1 MPANIGDNIEWMS
14 IHKDAIPSGSDY
26 QSIHNKGKRG
36 IVKTIIWKSIIVGI
50 VIGAVLGIIG
60 SLIILKMNLF
70 KREQIPIAKARVYEC
85 FQKIDDPDD
94 TLWVDTFIHESPA
107 DDQMLILKRYMVNRK
122 SNKTDILKYYYN
134 KINSSSDFHD
144 VKYYSEYDTVSFK
157 YKNLSTTGSI
167 VFENQDS
174 SEFAITIR
182 DR

>member
-1 MPANIGDNIEWMS
+1 MIGI
-14 IHKDAIPSGSDY
+14 
-26 QSIHNKGKRG
+26 
-36 IVKTIIWKSIIVGI
+36 
-50 VIGAVLGIIG
+50 VLGIIG
-60 SLIILKMNLF
+60 SLIILKMDLF
-70 KREQIPIAKARVYEC
+70 KREQIPIAKAKVYEC

-122 SNKTDILKYYYN
+122 SDKTDILKYYYN
-134 KINSSSDFHD
+134 KINNSDFRD
-144 VKYYSEYDTVSFK
+144 IKYYPEYDTVSFK
-157 YKNLSTTGSI
+157 YKDLSTTGSI

>member
-1 MPANIGDNIEWMS
+1 M
-14 IHKDAIPSGSDY
+14 
-26 QSIHNKGKRG
+26 
-36 IVKTIIWKSIIVGI
+36 KTIIWKSIIVGI
-50 VIGAVLGIIG
+50 MIGIVLGIIG
-60 SLIILKMNLF
+60 SLIILKMDLF
-70 KREQIPIAKARVYEC
+70 KREQIPIAKAKVYEC

-122 SNKTDILKYYYN
+122 SDKTDILKYYYN
-134 KINSSSDFHD
+134 KINNSDFRD
-144 VKYYSEYDTVSFK
+144 IKYYPEYDTVSFK
-157 YKNLSTTGSI
+157 YKDLSTTGSI